1 MGLFN
6 RNTSKELLITVS
18 DKEWVESNF
27 QCMVRIFGLPQK
39 EQLLFNK
46 DNFPRTFESQTIH
59 LDNLIEDF
67 CNQLQLDKSLFSYEI
82 VQDIRDSVNTPYIF
96 AERPKDF
103 NIDYDYQE
111 NKFNITIAK
120 NILKHPKWLIT
131 SACYEFCKARLIQFN
146 LEFDTS
152 EETNLFLYLVSVYF
166 GYGVIIGQNL
176 VDIGVSQDAMWVER
190 WSYVAKI
197 PVPIIAYSLAIFS
210 RFKNDLHPIWKEHLP
225 KGIRTEYDRAIEF
238 IKENDSTIFDVKRGD
253 TVLNINYLF
262 QLSYKQYRSGAITNA
277 ISTLQKI
284 LLISDDVINR
294 ANVYNNIGYYK
305 LRLGE
310 YSNSIPDFK
319 NALVLYPNYG
329 YANDNL
335 GFALIMI
342 GDLILGKE
350 YLEKAVQTNNN
361 NEAYSY
367 RNLAL
372 YHQKNGNFESAE
384 LNYKKAFELN
394 KQVDLLD
401 YYYGCFLIERGDKNI
416 GLEYIKLSSE
426 NGDHE
431 GIELYESIKHD

>member
-18 DKEWVESNF
+18 DREWVESNF

-39 EQLLFNK
+39 EQLLFNE

-238 IKENDSTIFDVKRGD
+238 IKGNDSTIFDVKRGD

-277 ISTLQKI
+277 ISTLQKL

-342 GDLILGKE
+342 DRKS
-350 YLEKAVQTNNN
+350 T
-361 NEAYSY
+361 
-367 RNLAL
+367 R
-372 YHQKNGNFESAE
+372 
-384 LNYKKAFELN
+384 
-394 KQVDLLD
+394 
-401 YYYGCFLIERGDKNI
+401 
-416 GLEYIKLSSE
+416 
-426 NGDHE
+426 
-431 GIELYESIKHD
+431 